1 MKAGIYDIIDK
12 ARIGVSNGGR
22 KPVWTFCPAG
32 RISLHPDDGI
42 LQTTS
47 DETVWK
53 HTYLI
58 HVNKKF
64 YKCSEAWRN
73 FDSVF
78 KSRKM
83 NKWIY
88 IYIKEI
94 IKKIYIG
101 KNRKEIFWVSSVVRV
116 VFLRLGIFWN
126 KRIPGMSLLFTNEV
140 VISVNL
146 PQCLGFRSQ
155 KGGRIWLFR
164 EYIQCTTKSSK

>member
-1 MKAGIYDIIDK
+1 MLTKSFTNVVKPEEILTLC
-12 ARIGVSNGGR
+12 SNPE
-22 KPVWTFCPAG
+22 K
-32 RISLHPDDGI
+32 
-42 LQTTS
+42 
-47 DETVWK
+47 
-53 HTYLI
+53 LI
-58 HVNKKF
+58 NE
-64 YKCSEAWRN
+64 Y
-73 FDSVF
+73 
-78 KSRKM
+78 
-83 NKWIY
+83 IY

-116 VFLRLGIFWN
+116 VFLQLGIFWN

-164 EYIQCTTKSSK
+164 EYIQFTTKSSK